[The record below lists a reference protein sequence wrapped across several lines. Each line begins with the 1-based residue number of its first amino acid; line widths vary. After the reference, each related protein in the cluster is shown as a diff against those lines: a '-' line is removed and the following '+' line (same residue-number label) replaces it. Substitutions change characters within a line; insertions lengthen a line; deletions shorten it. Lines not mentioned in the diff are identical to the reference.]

1 MPYDC
6 AGRGKLPAFAPGE
19 EWFVLA
25 WVSVALNVS
34 LSTDLGMG

>member
-6 AGRGKLPAFAPGE
+6 AGRGKLRAFAPGE

-25 WVSVALNVS
+25 WVSVAVSVS
-34 LSTDLGMG
+34 LSTNLGMG